1 MSKYDK
7 WYIITYA
14 YAYAY
19 TYALLLESAKQIAN
33 LQKLNYF
40 CKIQLFS
47 KNVCKKK
54 CPKNDKIYIFEKP
67 LTMPFKICK
76 KFCKILNN
84 LIFNETKNVQ
94 ISFDRLFAKNLQF
107 FSQNLCNPF
116 PYVIGFPIS

>member
-47 KNVCKKK
+47 KNVCKKNVQK
-54 CPKNDKIYIFEKP
+54 MIKYTFLKSPWPCHSNYAKIFEN
-67 LTMPFKICK
+67 F
-76 KFCKILNN
+76 
-84 LIFNETKNVQ
+84 
-94 ISFDRLFAKNLQF
+94 
-107 FSQNLCNPF
+107 
-116 PYVIGFPIS
+116 